1 MVKAIYLRINILT
14 TAAMGQIPRVTE
26 RIFVKT
32 NLAGSNLQ
40 LSVGKVQLAVATTT
54 TLHVTTNS
62 NRLRRDDV
70 MTAD

>member
-1 MVKAIYLRINILT
+1 LT

-40 LSVGKVQLAVATTT
+40 LSVGKVQLAVATTC
-54 TLHVTTNS
+54 
-62 NRLRRDDV
+62 DY
-70 MTAD
+70 